1 MKIRKRA
8 LQRVI
13 LEELKFSR
21 RTGLKLTPRRL
32 LDALYQR
39 GYLLEGDEEQQ
50 VSLDHEETG
59 ASLDEQVDRYLSQYE
74 KNAKSS
80 GPMEGIDW
88 RSDVRRFLTEAEGDE
103 EEPPPDEEGGEDAA
117 PEVEAPTKLGV
128 NDIDVEDFA
137 NNVGRLVDNYDS
149 LLEVR
154 STLVRRAIN
163 FVAETYDDEVV
174 RLLKSSLREQHGLV
188 PGVSKDEL
196 DAEEFKA
203 PRAGEAGPGGGAA

>member
-1 MKIRKRA
+1 MKIRKHA

-13 LEELKFSR
+13 LEELRFSK

-39 GYLLEGDEEQQ
+39 GYLLEEEQQ
-50 VSLDHEETG
+50 VSLDHEEMG
-59 ASLDEQVDRYLSQYE
+59 ASLDEQVDRYLAQYE

-103 EEPPPDEEGGEDAA
+103 EEPPPDEEGGDEDPTAG
-117 PEVEAPTKLGV
+117 VEPPAKLGV

-137 NNVGRLVDNYDS
+137 NNVGRLVENYDS

-154 STLVRRAIN
+154 NTLVRRAVN
-163 FVAETYDDEVV
+163 FVAENYDDEVV
-174 RLLKSSLREQHGLV
+174 KLLKSSLREQHGLV
-188 PGVSKDEL
+188 PGMSKDEL

-203 PRAGEAGPGGGAA
+203 PRAGEAGPGGGGA